1 VEIHPQLKSPLK
13 GTGLKDED
21 PLIIEEVFIPS
32 LAIPAKLFPV
42 YPIRRFPGSV
52 PSCGIL

>member
-52 PSCGIL
+52 LSCGIL